1 MKKLSPVYELREA
14 GRARIL
20 GGGGGSSG
28 AKFEKQSKYGGN
40 TKLKLSRLSIII
52 VSTTLM
58 AKRYHW
64 S

>member
-20 GGGGGSSG
+20 GGGSSG